1 MRLLGFFALLVLLT
15 SPAHAQWRKSDTKHF
30 TIYTTGSAESL
41 RNFAIK
47 VERFDRLLRRR
58 YAVRDEETPQKLT
71 IFMLPNQG
79 AVSNIHGGGDRG
91 VAGFYV
97 PSGEG
102 SMAVVPRSNGN
113 SRYDLDA
120 DAVLFHEYTHHF
132 MIRNFPV
139 AYPAWFVEGF
149 AEFLATVDFTKEG
162 NAKVGAPA
170 YYRGYS
176 LVMELPIPA
185 TRLLTA
191 DVEDIDFDQ
200 RDAFYGRAW
209 LLTHYLN
216 FTKAR
221 AGQLEKYLNAINS
234 GSTNIDAAKSAF
246 GDLATLDKEL
256 KAYLNQSRIS
266 YVQELQPTPAPDRIE
281 ISDMGAGAS
290 ATMLYRLRLMRGV
303 DDEER
308 AEIIKGLA
316 AAAAKYPNAYEP
328 KALLAQAY
336 FDAGE
341 DEKAI
346 AAADAAL
353 ALSPTDSRAMLYRGE
368 AMLRK
373 NVKDGASDS
382 KLWKEARG
390 WVVKANRANVNDPM
404 PLFAYYRSFGQQG
417 IAPPAL
423 SLDGLRRAYQM
434 APEDRTIRMTYASAL
449 AEQKQYAPAIRLVET
464 VAFDPHN
471 GPGAEDARRILKR
484 LKAALEGKEPQ
495 GEEDLFGEAV
505 ENKPGK

>member
-1 MRLLGFFALLVLLT
+1 MRLFGFLALLVMLA
-15 SPAHAQWRKSDTKHF
+15 SPAHAQWRKSETRHF
-30 TIYTTGSAESL
+30 TIFTTGSQDSL
-41 RNFAIK
+41 RDFAIK
-47 VERFDRLLRRR
+47 VERFDRVLRKRFG
-58 YAVRDEETPQKLT
+58 VRDEDTPQKLT
-71 IFMLPNQG
+71 IFMLANQG
-79 AVSNIHGGGDRG
+79 AVSSIHGGGDRG

-97 PSGEG
+97 PNGEG
-102 SMAVVPRSNGN
+102 SIAVVPRSNGN
-113 SRYDLDA
+113 SKYDLDA
-120 DAVLFHEYTHHF
+120 DAVLFHEYSHHF

-139 AYPAWFVEGF
+139 AYPAWYVEGF
-149 AEFLATVDFTKEG
+149 AEFLATTDFTKEG
-162 NAKVGAPA
+162 NAKIGAPP

-176 LVMELPIPA
+176 LVMEQPIPA

-191 DVEDIDFDQ
+191 DVEEIDTEQ
-200 RDAFYGRAW
+200 RDAFYGRSW
-209 LLTHYLN
+209 LLVHYLN
-216 FTKAR
+216 FTKER
-221 AGQLEKYLNAINS
+221 TGQLGKYLSSINT
-234 GSTNIDAAKSAF
+234 GSTSADAAKAAF
-246 GDLATLDKEL
+246 GDLAALDKEL
-256 KAYLNQSRIS
+256 KAYLNQRRIS
-266 YVQELQPTPAPDRIE
+266 YVQELQPTPGPDKIE

-290 ATMLYRLRLMRGV
+290 ATMLHRLRLMRGV

-308 AEIIKGLA
+308 AEIIKGLVA
-316 AAAAKYPNAYEP
+316 AVAKYPAAYEP

-434 APEDRTIRMTYASAL
+434 APEDRSIRMTYASAL
-449 AEQKQYAPAIRLVET
+449 ADQKQYAPAIRLVET

-484 LKAALEGKEPQ
+484 LKAAQEGKEPQ

-505 ENKPGK
+505 DNKSGK